1 MKAIR
6 ISLLMVLIFV
16 IKISI
21 AQTTI
26 GLTLNTGNN
35 ISEGY
40 TLFSPMSSFN
50 SYLIDRCGKQVKT
63 WTSTYR
69 PALGSYLMD
78 DGSLLRTGNAMNT
91 FFNAGGRGGAI
102 QKYDWN
108 GNLVWNYM
116 LSDSINCAHHDICAL
131 PNGNILVIAWQVKSS
146 AVAVANGRNPSLVTP
161 KVWSEQILEIQPVG
175 SNGGNI
181 VWQWNVWDH
190 LVQEFDST
198 KANYGSVE
206 SNPQLVNLN
215 FNASATNAD
224 WIHLNSVDYNPV
236 LDQIVLSAHAFD
248 EIWIIDHSTT
258 IAEAASHTG
267 GNAGKGG
274 DLLYRWG
281 NPATYNAAGVQQFF
295 GQHNAHW
302 IKPGLPYENQIMVF
316 NNGIARPGGNYSTIE
331 IINPPLSGYNYNAS
345 LPYLPAVPTWKYNN
359 MNVHNLFA
367 QNISGAQ
374 QLANGNVIYTDGPGG
389 TFAEIDSNGNKLWEY
404 VNPIISTGPLT
415 QGTIPST
422 NAVFHCNFYPTNFS
436 GFIGKTLT
444 STTILENTNVLSN
457 ACNLTSGINTNELAN
472 SFTIYPNPANDY
484 LQIEIDNSKLEK
496 VTAIIYDNFGRVV
509 KQVNMDSLI
518 NRIEINELSAGNYYL
533 QLLRNSNSTLQ
544 KFNILR

>member
-6 ISLLMVLIFV
+6 ISLIMVLIFAMQ
-16 IKISI
+16 ISI

-50 SYLIDRCGKQVKT
+50 SYLIDRCGRQVKT

-69 PALGSYLMD
+69 PALSSYLMN

-108 GNLVWNYM
+108 GNLVWSYI

-131 PNGNILVIAWQVKSS
+131 PNGNVLVIAWQVKSS
-146 AVAVANGRNPSLVTP
+146 AVAVANGRNPALVTP
-161 KVWSEQILEIQPVG
+161 RVWSEQILEIQPVG
-175 SNGGNI
+175 SSGGNI
-181 VWQWNVWDH
+181 VWQWNLWDH

-198 KANYGSVE
+198 KVNYGNVE

-215 FNASATNAD
+215 YNASSTNAD

-258 IAEAASHTG
+258 TAQAASHTG

-281 NPATYNAAGVQQFF
+281 NPATYNAAGVQKFF
-295 GQHNAHW
+295 GQHNAYW
-302 IKPGLPYENQIMVF
+302 IKPGMPFENQIMVF
-316 NNGIARPGGNYSTIE
+316 NNGTARPGGNYSTVE
-331 IINPPLSGYNYNAS
+331 IINPPLNGFNYNSA
-345 LPYLPAVPTWKYNN
+345 LPYLPTGPTWIYNDAN
-359 MNVHNLFA
+359 TNNLFA

-374 QLANGNVIYTDGPGG
+374 QLQNGNVIYTDGPSGE
-389 TFAEIDSNGNKLWEY
+389 FVEIDSAGNKLWRY

-415 QGTIPST
+415 QGVNPST
-422 NAVFHCNFYPTNFS
+422 NAVFHCNFYPPNFS

-444 STTILENTNVLSN
+444 STTILENTNVLSS

-472 SFTIYPNPANDY
+472 SFTMYPNPANDY
-484 LQIEIDNSKLEK
+484 LQIEFENSNSEK
-496 VTAIIYDNFGRVV
+496 AIAIIYDNFGRVV
-509 KQVNMDSLI
+509 KQVNINSLS
-518 NRIEINELSAGNYYL
+518 NRIAIDELSAGNYYL
-533 QLLRNSNSTLQ
+533 QLLGNSNLSIQ
-544 KFNILR
+544 KFSILR

>member
-1 MKAIR
+1 MKSIR
-6 ISLLMVLIFV
+6 IFVLLLLVAFV
-16 IKISI
+16 MNVS

-26 GLTLNTGNN
+26 GLTYNSGNN
-35 ISEGY
+35 ISDGY

-69 PALGSYLMD
+69 PGLSSYLME

-108 GNLVWNYM
+108 GNLVWSYTV
-116 LSDSINCAHHDICAL
+116 SDSINCAHHDICPL
-131 PNGNILVIAWQVKSS
+131 PNGNVLVIAWQVKSS
-146 AVAVANGRNPSLVTP
+146 AVAVANGRNPALVTP

-175 SNGGNI
+175 STGGNI
-181 VWQWNVWDH
+181 VWQWNLWDH

-198 KANYGSVE
+198 RANYASVE
-206 SNPQLVNLN
+206 SNPQLVNIN
-215 FNASATNAD
+215 YNASSTNAD
-224 WIHLNSVDYNPV
+224 WIHLNSVDYNPA

-258 IAEAASHTG
+258 TAQATGHTG

-274 DLLYRWG
+274 DILYRWG
-281 NPATYNAAGVQQFF
+281 NPATYNAAGAQQFF

-302 IKPGLPYENQIMVF
+302 IKPGFPYENQIMVF

-331 IINPPLSGYNYNAS
+331 IINPPLSGFNYNAT
-345 LPYLPAVPTWKYNN
+345 LPYLPNNPTWKYNDA
-359 MNVHNLFA
+359 NVHNFFA

-374 QLANGNVIYTDGPGG
+374 GLANGNVIYTDGPSGE
-389 TFAEIDSNGNKLWEY
+389 FVEIDSAGNKLWSY
-404 VNPIISTGPLT
+404 MNPIISTGALT
-415 QGTIPST
+415 QGTIPSN

-444 STTILENTNVLSN
+444 STTILENTNVLSDS
-457 ACNLTSGINTNELAN
+457 CSLTTGINSNDFIGFI
-472 SFTIYPNPANDY
+472 SVYPNPANDY
-484 LQIEIDNSKLEK
+484 LQIEIATGNSEK
-496 VTAIIYDNFGRVV
+496 TMAIIYDNFGRAV
-509 KQVNMDSLI
+509 KQFLI
-518 NRIEINELSAGNYYL
+518 SSSNNRIDIHELSTGNYYL
-533 QLLRNSNSTLQ
+533 KIAGTNESLTKRFSV
-544 KFNILR
+544 IR